1 MHGLR
6 QKYHRLRYH
15 LGRTQ
20 WCSEVRRIKWRFVSV
35 HLEIVLILTLDRCTI
50 CNERTI
56 GSEIILDEPNVH
68 LGDEAQ
74 LVARFSPFGDR
85 VILMQDRCM
94 VCTER
99 TIGSRIIYDAP
110 YGTPR

>member
-1 MHGLR
+1 MVL
-6 QKYHRLRYH
+6 
-15 LGRTQ
+15 LGDEAQ
-20 WCSEVRRIKWRFVSV
+20 VLALFGPLGDSV
-35 HLEIVLILTLDRCTI
+35 ILMLDRGTVCTV
-50 CNERTI
+50 RTI
-56 GSEIILDEPNVH
+56 GSKIILDAPNVH

-85 VILMQDRCM
+85 VILMQDRCT
-94 VCTER
+94 VCNKR

>member
-1 MHGLR
+1 MVL
-6 QKYHRLRYH
+6 
-15 LGRTQ
+15 LGDEAQ
-20 WCSEVRRIKWRFVSV
+20 VLARFGPLGDSV
-35 HLEIVLILTLDRCTI
+35 ILMQDRCTV
-50 CNERTI
+50 CTVRTI